1 MKKNILFLSLI
12 IVSGCTINQ
21 TAGVQSHRNGVYQ
34 VECSP
39 LESGVCQ
46 TKAQKTCAR
55 QGKNIKIISTD
66 TVKKYGLSSVETYAG
81 GFESQEAAPY
91 GGARKV
97 EVLQAKFSCV
107 S

>member
-1 MKKNILFLSLI
+1 MKKNLLFVGLVIL
-12 IVSGCTINQ
+12 SGCTVNQ
-21 TAGVQSHRNGVYQ
+21 TAGVQSQRGGVYQ

-55 QGKNIKIISTD
+55 QGKNVKVISTD
-66 TVKKYGLSSVETYAG
+66 TVKKYGRSSVETYAG
-81 GFESQEAAPY
+81 GFENQEAAPY

-97 EVLQAKFSCV
+97 QVLQAKFSCV